1 MKTVE
6 GVGLTWG
13 GLETTKELNNDLSHD
28 MSDMFAKRNYFCPA
42 KSKKLFVQ
50 ETMNGQENCFL
61 IQDRKLSGENDDPP
75 HNKRKRK
82 LGVGGSS
89 CKS

>member
-42 KSKKLFVQ
+42 KSKNFF
-50 ETMNGQENCFL
+50 TGNY
-61 IQDRKLSGENDDPP
+61 DRTRKLLSDSG
-75 HNKRKRK
+75 
-82 LGVGGSS
+82 
-89 CKS
+89 